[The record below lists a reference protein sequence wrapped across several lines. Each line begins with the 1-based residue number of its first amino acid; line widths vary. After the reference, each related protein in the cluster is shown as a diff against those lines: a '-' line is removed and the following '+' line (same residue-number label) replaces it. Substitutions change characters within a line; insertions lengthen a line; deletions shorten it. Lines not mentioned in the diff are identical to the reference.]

1 MRQSHKNRR
10 ILNFGSAL
18 TATLC
23 LGLSACGNYGPDVK
37 EEFAQKISSQWRI
50 DRFQIDS
57 WEITNRSPARWHYQF
72 TANIAPTQDLY
83 ENLGTLNGTS
93 VLRPVVRKD
102 SEMHI
107 TGTANAIQ
115 NDFHWQSQFN
125 FDSASGIAVG
135 APITAYGKNVF
146 VVGSQNRDNFLAT
159 VNSALRDVEQQLVKD
174 EASVSQLR
182 TQLQEAGAA
191 YNTSA
196 QQAESS
202 VQSEQ
207 QQLRLNRLQI
217 DATIG
222 REVQAADMNLQSD
235 MRAQLDG
242 AKRELDASNLAIY
255 QSHQVRMQSV
265 QRQYQDLSR
274 QRLPREESAE
284 KNRQLREQDVAAQ
297 QRFRDESDQARNT
310 YYARV
315 KGIQQAFQERRSR
328 LRDDITN
335 RVSADIEKSGAEL
348 QERVQQQM
356 SGLQETQDALA
367 RQHEAVDQLSADMT
381 RRRAELDRQRAL
393 VAQLQQN

>member
-1 MRQSHKNRR
+1 M
-10 ILNFGSAL
+10 
-18 TATLC
+18 
-23 LGLSACGNYGPDVK
+23 
-37 EEFAQKISSQWRI
+37 
-50 DRFQIDS
+50 
-57 WEITNRSPARWHYQF
+57 
-72 TANIAPTQDLY
+72 
-83 ENLGTLNGTS
+83 
-93 VLRPVVRKD
+93 LRPVVRKD